1 MGVIGL
7 ENDAMQSPLYTLSPS
22 AYLEFENRSE
32 IRHEYLGGQIFAMA
46 GASDI
51 HNLIALSIVSR
62 LYLHLFGSPCRVFM
76 SDMKVK
82 INLKEALIFYYPDIF
97 VTCDPTDDE
106 KLFKT
111 KPKLIIE
118 ILSPSTEN
126 IDRREK
132 FLHYQSIASLEEYVL
147 ISQEEMHVEIYRP
160 NSQGYW
166 VKESWKSGDTIHL
179 HSLNF
184 HLALSE
190 IYENGF

>member
-1 MGVIGL
+1 
-7 ENDAMQSPLYTLSPS
+7 MQSPHYFLPSS
-22 AYLEFENRSE
+22 AYLEAEAKCK

-51 HNLIALSIVSR
+51 HNLIAISIVSR
-62 LYLHLFGSPCRVFM
+62 LYSHLSGSPCRVFM

-82 INLKEALIFYYPDIF
+82 INLKEALIFYYPDIL
-97 VTCDPTDDE
+97 VTCDPMDDQ

-118 ILSPSTEN
+118 ILSPGTEN

-132 FLHYQSIASLEEYVL
+132 FLHYQSIPSLEEYVL
-147 ISQEEMHVEIYRP
+147 VSQEEIHVEIYRP

-166 VKESWKSGDTIHL
+166 VKELLKSGDTLHL
-179 HSLNF
+179 HSLSF